1 MSNARKKEI
10 LLPETVVSNE
20 VSFEE
25 FYHEHWSALYLFAYN
40 ILRDQDI
47 AKDVVQEVF
56 IPLIN
61 NATRQEIKH
70 ARSFLVQAV
79 KYQIYALVRAEK
91 VRLKAFEQLQFSDY
105 DNSTNDF
112 LREKELRQQID
123 QSVNSLPDKCQ
134 TIFTL
139 KQEGHTAKAIAAIT
153 GLSQRTVEHQL
164 YIATKKL
171 RYALQGTISLLL
183 SLSLFFPS

>member
-1 MSNARKKEI
+1 MSDTTEKNFS
-10 LLPETVVSNE
+10 LPETDVSNDL
-20 VSFEE
+20 SFEE
-25 FYHEHWSALYLFAYN
+25 FYREHWSALYLFAYN
-40 ILRDQDI
+40 ILRDQDL

-61 NATRQEIKH
+61 NAKREEIKH
-70 ARSFLVQAV
+70 ARSFLLQAV
-79 KYQIYALVRAEK
+79 KYQIYALIRAEK

-112 LREKELRQQID
+112 LQEKELRQQID

-134 TIFTL
+134 MIFTL
-139 KQEGHTAKAIAAIT
+139 KQEGHTAKAIASIT

-171 RYALQGTISLLL
+171 RYSLQGVISLLL
-183 SLSLFFPS
+183 SLCPFFLP